1 MCFETLIWNFVSWVM
16 KLWMETLKLKFW
28 TSNDFFSKLSL
39 KISFHKIFDLFSEPI
54 TLKLGKWANKH
65 KNRNLREIQNLF
77 FEISALS
84 SEISIQSFICL
95 SVSIQSFRL
104 ELQNLEVTH
113 EPLGCKIIIYTLC
126 QDHSHI
132 R

>member
-1 MCFETLIWNFVSWVM
+1 MI
-16 KLWMETLKLKFW
+16 
-28 TSNDFFSKLSL
+28 FFSKLSL

-54 TLKLGKWANKH
+54 TLKLGKWAIKH

-104 ELQNLEVTH
+104 ELQNLKVTH
-113 EPLGCKIIIYTLC
+113 EPFGCKIIIYTLC